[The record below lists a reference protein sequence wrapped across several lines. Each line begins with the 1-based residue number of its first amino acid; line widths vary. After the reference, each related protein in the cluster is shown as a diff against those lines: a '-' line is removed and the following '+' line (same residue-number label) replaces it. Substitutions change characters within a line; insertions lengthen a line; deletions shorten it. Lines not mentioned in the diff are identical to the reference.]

1 MSENLYTGFFSNG
14 PYLHT
19 KAYHFREDVHNQ
31 IANTSFS
38 NNEIVDDIQSTII
51 QLEGM
56 SSQLKD

>member
-38 NNEIVDDIQSTII
+38 NNEIVDDI
-51 QLEGM
+51 
-56 SSQLKD
+56 